1 MTFLTSIGAKIG
13 FYAAIGAV
21 LVGAWLYVGK
31 LNADLS
37 AEKSANAVLLATN
50 QADVAEMA
58 KAQAQ
63 VAQADA
69 EEAALQTK
77 VAQRQRAVSAQHA
90 KFSGL
95 AQVKGNDATDAPI
108 VSDYFA
114 SLRGS
119 K

>member
-69 EEAALQTK
+69 AEAALQ
-77 VAQRQRAVSAQHA
+77 AVSAQHA